1 MQLNEQI
8 LRTMSSY
15 HAQKSMI
22 SLIRLK
28 QKLQWE
34 NNAHRVTPLNSDDDD
49 EDHDD
54 DGATILESSTV
65 YDDTPLSPEEA
76 DEDQLAEFFTSFEVL
91 LFLEGEEPAQEQA
104 DTIAHYTSKRSRSS
118 KRAYSKCSV
127 SYSTDPDDAVRDDDI
142 IEYVPPRKR
151 NRLQSECTN
160 SSTVKE

>member
-34 NNAHRVTPLNSDDDD
+34 NNAHRVTPLNSDDED

-76 DEDQLAEFFTSFEVL
+76 DEDQLAHSAMKTFSAMTHL
-91 LFLEGEEPAQEQA
+91 
-104 DTIAHYTSKRSRSS
+104 
-118 KRAYSKCSV
+118 YS
-127 SYSTDPDDAVRDDDI
+127 
-142 IEYVPPRKR
+142 E
-151 NRLQSECTN
+151 
-160 SSTVKE
+160 

>member
-104 DTIAHYTSKRSRSS
+104 DTIARYTSKRSRSS
-118 KRAYSKCSV
+118 KRAYSKFSV

>member
-34 NNAHRVTPLNSDDDD
+34 NNAHRITPLNSDDDD

-104 DTIAHYTSKRSRSS
+104 DAIARYTSKRSRSS
-118 KRAYSKCSV
+118 KRAYSKFSV

>member
-34 NNAHRVTPLNSDDDD
+34 NNAHRVTPLNSDDED

-104 DTIAHYTSKRSRSS
+104 DTIAYYTSKRSRSS
-118 KRAYSKCSV
+118 KRAYSKFSV